1 MAADVPSAIPLN
13 YRRYCLLKRLYWLDL
28 GDYALAG
35 VWRARQEEQPGTALP
50 STFPFLSRLTARG
63 YTTREDLYGA
73 DVYELERTIPM
84 SRHDARIVLGAYADL
99 PVLP

>member
-1 MAADVPSAIPLN
+1 MAEDVPSAIPLN
-13 YRRYCLLKRLYWLDL
+13 YRRYCLMKRLYWFDL

-35 VWRARQEEQPGTALP
+35 VWRARQEEQPGTDLP
-50 STFPFLSRLTARG
+50 ATFPFLIKLTPRG

-84 SRHDARIVLGAYADL
+84 SRSDARIVLSAFDDL
-99 PVLP
+99 PPIP